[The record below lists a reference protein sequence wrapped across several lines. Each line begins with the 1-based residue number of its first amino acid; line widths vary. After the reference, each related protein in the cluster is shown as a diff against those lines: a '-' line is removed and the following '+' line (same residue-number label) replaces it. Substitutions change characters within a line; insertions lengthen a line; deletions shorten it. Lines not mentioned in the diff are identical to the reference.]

1 MPRGK
6 TSNTNIEIETYDQYK
21 SLFNMD
27 SMKDLY
33 RIKANVEVE
42 DGRVQTKEIVFLDF
56 NDQFLDVNR
65 HFLLANSEIKEFQP
79 RWQYKPN
86 YLSYDMY
93 QTLSFSYLLL
103 YINNCISVLD
113 FKFDYVK
120 VPRSSAIKE
129 LIISNQRLYPDR
141 TIIKDVVFL

>member
-6 TSNTNIEIETYDQYK
+6 SSDTNIEIESHNRYR

-27 SMKDLY
+27 SMKNLY
-33 RIKANVEVE
+33 RVRANVEIA
-42 DGRVQTKEIVFLDF
+42 DGNVSKQDVIFLDF
-56 NDQFLDVNR
+56 NDQFLDINR
-65 HFLLANSEIKEFQP
+65 HYLLANSDIKEFQP

-86 YLSYDMY
+86 YLSFDMY
-93 QTLSFSYLLL
+93 QTQSFAYLLL
-103 YINNCISVLD
+103 YINNCISALD
-113 FKFDYVK
+113 FKFDYIK

-141 TIIKDVVFL
+141 SIVKDVEFL